1 MASTLTRDGELWTK
15 GAFTALNDTWN
26 KGALVNGKDFTQT
39 IAYDPATFPN
49 GTSLDWSYPKTG
61 NGQIYGYPNIS
72 WSIGATAVR
81 VADIASLTATYVFRI
96 GGDTR
101 NFDVAFEAWLYSAPG
116 GVFNTITDEVMLWVH
131 SNGWA
136 PAFNGAFA
144 DGTLDTDVYIDPQW
158 GDAGGGSS
166 HTWQYVAAIN
176 KTDKLSG
183 TISFSNLLKELIWDG
198 VIDGNE
204 YMTAVEAGAEPAKGA
219 GSLKIDNL
227 AYSLELKTPLT
238 GSGGDDLFKAL
249 AVGKNTIDGGYGTDT
264 VVYAGAASAYEVKI
278 GGPGVL
284 VRGKN
289 NLSTLDVLTSVEKV
303 QFDDAVFDS
312 AAGTFSPYS
321 APVVPTPKP
330 PPVVTT
336 PAPPA
341 TTTPTTPTTPATTTT
356 TPAPTTGG
364 AATPTTPA
372 PTTGGST
379 SSMAWATGVY
389 ANILRTPEAAQGAAV
404 RADVITDAVKLDL
417 GQMTRAQ
424 VIQHAVQDADA
435 TTTVATLSYQF
446 FTGKIPSQ
454 GGIDYLVSPT
464 GGNAANLNSAYYQGF
479 SLENRYIN
487 FAVNLGKFGD
497 GRAGF
502 EAAYGHKTL
511 ADTVKGAYT
520 TIFGSAPT
528 DAKVADL
535 LNPRASYFASYG
547 GDGPNGVGTKAAAVG
562 WLLAEAAKADV
573 GVYSRASD
581 AFLADLSDGATFGVD
596 LIGVYGGVGFGPFG

>member
-1 MASTLTRDGELWTK
+1 MASTLSRDGELWTR
-15 GAFTALNDTWN
+15 GAFTVLNDTWN
-26 KGALVNGKDFTQT
+26 KGALVNGKDFTQRIT
-39 IAYDPATFPN
+39 YDPATFPN
-49 GTSLDWSYPKTG
+49 GTSLDWSYPQAG

-81 VADIASLTATYVFRI
+81 VADIANLSATYTFRI
-96 GGDTR
+96 SGDTK

-116 GVFNTITDEVMLWVH
+116 GVFNTITDEVMLGVH
-131 SNGWA
+131 SNGWT
-136 PAFNGAFA
+136 PVFNGAFA
-144 DGTLDTDVYIDPQW
+144 DGVLDTDVYIDPKW
-158 GDAGGGSS
+158 SDAGGGSS

-183 TISFSNLLKELIWDG
+183 TISFSNLPKELIWDG

-204 YMTAVEAGAEPAKGA
+204 YISTVEVGAEPAKGA

-227 AYSLELKTPLT
+227 AYSLELKTPVAGT
-238 GSGGDDLFKAL
+238 DGDDLIKAL
-249 AVGKNTIDGGYGTDT
+249 VVGRNTIEGGYGTDT
-264 VVYAGAASAYEVKI
+264 VVYTGSQSAYDFKL

-284 VRGKN
+284 VRGKAN
-289 NLSTLDVLTSVEKV
+289 PFSLDILTSVEKI
-303 QFDDAVFDS
+303 QFDDAVFD
-312 AAGTFSPYS
+312 AATGAVSPYT
-321 APVVPTPKP
+321 APVVPTAKP
-330 PPVVTT
+330 PPATPSTT
-336 PAPPA
+336 PTTTTPPA
-341 TTTPTTPTTPATTTT
+341 TTTPAAPTPPATTTPAPSGGTTTT
-356 TPAPTTGG
+356 TPP
-364 AATPTTPA
+364 PTPA
-372 PTTGGST
+372 AA

-389 ANILRTPEAAQGAAV
+389 ADILRTPEAAQGAAI
-404 RADVITDAVKLDL
+404 RADVILDAVKLDL

-464 GGNAANLNSAYYQGF
+464 GGNAANLNSAYYQSF
-479 SLENRYIN
+479 NLENRYIN
-487 FAVNLGKFGD
+487 FAVNLGKLGD

-502 EAAYGHKTL
+502 ETAYGSKTL

-535 LNPRASYFASYG
+535 LNSRVSYFASFG

-581 AFLADLSDGATFGVD
+581 AFLTDLSDGAAFGVD
-596 LIGVYGGVGFGPFG
+596 LVGVYGGSGFGPFS